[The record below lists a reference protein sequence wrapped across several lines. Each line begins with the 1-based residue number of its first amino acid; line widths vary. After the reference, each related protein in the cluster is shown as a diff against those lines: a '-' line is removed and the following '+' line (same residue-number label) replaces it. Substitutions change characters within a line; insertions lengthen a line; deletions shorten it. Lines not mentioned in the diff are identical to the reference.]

1 MVYLLSQPV
10 NSGKT
15 TLLSRYIQDNPN
27 VAGILAPDVDHQRWL
42 VDITSQER
50 RRLTLDKHSDPNEAI
65 IIGGYAFSASTFAW
79 ARMKLREAFQK
90 KPSWL
95 VFDEIGY
102 LELSGFGLE
111 PMVRTLLEKNRKKNN
126 TNFIWVVR
134 DQLRNEIIEHYQLS
148 KSEWSLW
155 QYHHN

>member
-15 TLLSRYIQDNPN
+15 TLISGWTQDNPN
-27 VAGILAPDVDHQRWL
+27 VAGILAPDIDHQRWL
-42 VDITSQER
+42 VDITSKER
-50 RRLTLDKHSDPNEAI
+50 RMLSLDKHSTPNEAI
-65 IIGGYAFSASTFAW
+65 NIGRYTFSAYTFAW

-90 KPSWL
+90 KPNWL

-102 LELSGFGLE
+102 LELSGSGLE
-111 PMVRTLLEKNRKKNN
+111 PMVRTLLEKNRKTNS

-134 DQLRNEIIEHYQLS
+134 DQLRSEVIEHYQLS
-148 KSEWSLW
+148 KREWSLW
-155 QYHHN
+155 QYHNS